1 MFFVVSCFAS
11 VLSQEEHWD
20 KTNKEITS
28 LKVVISFV
36 CLVPVHSLPSSM
48 AVLYHVNDQLQ
59 RLKEAIVT
67 FIIRTPPQS
76 VITASVLRSRVE
88 MYLSYV
94 DAYLCLREAG
104 EREKESTWTRGKM
117 GRENC
122 CLRKRKVLNKASN
135 KNCHQIHTYG
145 ILFLQYLI
153 QVLSLVV
160 YWSVTTKRLTRN
172 IYMNMLL

>member
-1 MFFVVSCFAS
+1 MS

-36 CLVPVHSLPSSM
+36 RLVPVHPLPSIM

-76 VITASVLRSRVE
+76 VITASVLSSSVG
-88 MYLSYV
+88 MYLYYV
-94 DAYLCLREAG
+94 EA
-104 EREKESTWTRGKM
+104 
-117 GRENC
+117 
-122 CLRKRKVLNKASN
+122 
-135 KNCHQIHTYG
+135 
-145 ILFLQYLI
+145 
-153 QVLSLVV
+153 SL
-160 YWSVTTKRLTRN
+160 
-172 IYMNMLL
+172 